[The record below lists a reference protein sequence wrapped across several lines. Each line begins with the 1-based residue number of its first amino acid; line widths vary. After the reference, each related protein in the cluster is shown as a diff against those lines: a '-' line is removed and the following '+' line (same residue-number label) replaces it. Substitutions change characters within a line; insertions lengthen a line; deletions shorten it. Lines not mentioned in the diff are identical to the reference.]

1 MADYAHLPDILNN
14 PDSIMESGKSWRTGH
29 PLVRHQKMIDGEEYH
44 VVFEVRGQR
53 RSLAL
58 DTFYIK
64 ARKP

>member
-1 MADYAHLPDILNN
+1 
-14 PDSIMESGKSWRTGH
+14 MESGKSWRTGH